1 MGLDLQKE
9 CLHYLKKEKPSVSI
23 GKLKAH
29 IAWRQVFLRRFEM
42 PYLEVFVTTHCNL
55 KCKNCSNLIPTLSD
69 KHHIDFT
76 SIKNSMEALLSKI
89 NCLFRLKIHGGE
101 AFLHPRICDLIGFFD
116 KQDKIKSLR
125 ITTNGTLIPS
135 DDILRRIAESK
146 VVVQISDY
154 TLVQS
159 KVNEL
164 IGKFKQFGVKYVY
177 LKNQEW
183 YDMGDCLR
191 RDTSRYDDC
200 SVKRCTSLYDGKI
213 YVCSR
218 AAIMAKKGY
227 VPDEGIDVNLT
238 KKELRRKIKEL
249 YCGKFSEACS
259 YCDGDTHFSH
269 IVVAGEQAE

>member
-29 IAWRQVFLRRFEM
+29 IAWRQVLLRRFEM

-76 SIKNSMEALLSKI
+76 SIKNSVEALLSKI
-89 NCLFRLKIHGGE
+89 DCLYRLKIHGGE
-101 AFLHPRICDLIGFFD
+101 AFLHPQLCDLIDYFD

-135 DDILRRIAESK
+135 DDILCRIAESK
-146 VVVQISDY
+146 AVVQISDY
-154 TLVQS
+154 ASIQS

-164 IGKFKQFGVKYVY
+164 IDKFKQYGVRYVY
-177 LKNQEW
+177 LKDQEW
-183 YDMGDCLR
+183 VDMGDCQI
-191 RDTSRYDDC
+191 RDISRYDEC
-200 SVKRCTSLYDGKI
+200 TVKRCTSLYDGKI

-218 AAIMAKKGY
+218 AAIMTQKGY
-227 VPDEGIDVNLT
+227 VLDEGIDVNLA
-238 KKELRRKIKEL
+238 KKELRRKIKML
-249 YCGKFSEACS
+249 YCGKLSEACR
-259 YCDGDTHFSH
+259 YCDGDTYFSH
-269 IVVAGEQAE
+269 IVIAGEQVE